1 MAPLPALPPAG
12 YHAPAAATAPAAA
25 DPVPAAASSIR
36 QDRKAYTMEE
46 VRKHATEESV
56 WLAVDGKVYDVTKF
70 IKAHPGGRLPIMEVA
85 GLDATDPVTNYHS
98 PEVSA
103 SA

>member
-1 MAPLPALPPAG
+1 
-12 YHAPAAATAPAAA
+12 
-25 DPVPAAASSIR
+25 
-36 QDRKAYTMEE
+36 MEE
-46 VRKHATEESV
+46 IRKHATEESA

-98 PEVSA
+98 PEVSGGA
-103 SA
+103 